1 MSTTRPQ
8 GPDGAPVRP
17 GLPPGG
23 QTRRLA
29 LSGTRG
35 VVGRCRD
42 FTRTALHD
50 WNWLPARNDEQE
62 AVAED
67 VLLLVSELV
76 TNACLH
82 AGGPSELTLHCTDAL
97 LRVEV
102 SDGSASPP
110 VPRTPH
116 EATRPGG
123 HGLHIVARLALNWGT
138 VARESDKTVWL
149 EVRSPLAST

>member
-1 MSTTRPQ
+1 MSTTRSQ
-8 GPDGAPVRP
+8 GPDGAPARP
-17 GLPPGG
+17 NLPPGG

-50 WNWLPARNDEQE
+50 WNWLPARSDEQE

-82 AGGPSELTLHCTDAL
+82 ADGPTELALHCTDAL

-102 SDGSASPP
+102 SDHSTVTP

-123 HGLHIVARLALNWGT
+123 HGLHIVTRLALNWGT
-138 VARESDKTVWL
+138 VTRSTDKTVWL
-149 EVRSPLAST
+149 EVRSPLGA

>member
-1 MSTTRPQ
+1 MSTTRSQ
-8 GPDGAPVRP
+8 GPDGARA

-82 AGGPSELTLHCTDAL
+82 AEGPTELALHCTDTR

-102 SDGSASPP
+102 SDHNALPP

-116 EATRPGG
+116 QATRPGG
-123 HGLHIVARLALNWGT
+123 HGLHIVSRLAQDWGT
-138 VARESDKTVWL
+138 EIRSSDKTVWL
-149 EVRSPLAST
+149 EVRSPLGG

>member
-8 GPDGAPVRP
+8 GPEGAPARSN
-17 GLPPGG
+17 LPQGG

-35 VVGRCRD
+35 VVGRSRD
-42 FTRTALHD
+42 FTRTALQD

-62 AVAED
+62 AVVED

-82 AGGPSELTLHCTDAL
+82 AGGPTELALHCTDAL

-102 SDGSASPP
+102 SDHNTLPP

-138 VARESDKTVWL
+138 VARSADKTVWL
-149 EVRSPLAST
+149 EVRSPLAGG